1 MRAHVRS
8 DSGNALVEL
17 ALVTPLLTLL
27 VIGVVGVGRVFQTA
41 MVLSNAARVGA
52 QYGAQDRAKSL
63 DTAGIRTA
71 AQQEAPSIPGLP
83 VSSSRVCE
91 CPGGVVVA
99 CTTATCVGYGVPML
113 FLEVTTTTTFN
124 SMVAIPPIPSSI
136 ALSRT
141 ARLRVQ

>member
-1 MRAHVRS
+1 MRLRVRS

-17 ALVTPLLTLL
+17 ALVAPFLMLL
-27 VIGVVGVGRVFQTA
+27 VVGVVGVGRVFQTA

-63 DTAGIRTA
+63 DAAGIQTA
-71 AQQEAPSIPGLP
+71 AQQEATSLSGLG

-99 CTTATCVGYGVPML
+99 CTTTTCTGYGAPML
-113 FLEVTTTTTFN
+113 FLQVTATTTFN
-124 SMVAIPPIPSSI
+124 SRVAIAPIPGSV